1 MITASFLY
9 KLLIFALLIAIFI
22 SLTGG
27 LFFLAKDQGK
37 TKRTMY
43 SLTVRVALSVS
54 LFILLIIGFLTGLL
68 QPHGAL
74 PEQQAPATQET
85 SPPDNR

>member
-1 MITASFLY
+1 MIASLLF

-37 TKRTMY
+37 SRRTVY
-43 SLTVRVALSVS
+43 SLTVRVILSVS
-54 LFILLIIGFLTGLL
+54 LFILLLIGYMTGLL
-68 QPHGAL
+68 QPHGML
-74 PEQQAPATQET
+74 PQQDTS
-85 SPPDNR
+85 SPPTAGSSN

>member
-1 MITASFLY
+1 MTASFLF
-9 KLLIFALLIAIFI
+9 KLLIFVLLIAIFF

-43 SLTVRVALSVS
+43 SLTVRVVLSVC
-54 LFILLIIGFLTGLL
+54 LFILLIIGFMTGLL
-68 QPHGAL
+68 QPHGML
-74 PEQQAPATQET
+74 PDKET
-85 SPPDNR
+85 TSQSASGSNN

>member
-1 MITASFLY
+1 MTASLLF
-9 KLLIFALLIAIFI
+9 KLLVFAILIAIFI

-37 TKRTMY
+37 SRRTMY

-54 LFILLIIGFLTGLL
+54 LFIVLFIGLL
-68 QPHGAL
+68 SGLIQPHGVT
-74 PEQQAPATQET
+74 PFK
-85 SPPDNR
+85 